1 MIELTSRK
9 FISIIISLQTK
20 ILTLLIYPKLFA
32 MSIIYQL
39 LTNYLYSHFVI
50 FNPIIIKLLLWF
62 AFKLVSLN
70 HWKQLAFTGHRTIRV
85 VICFQISIFEPL
97 KTALFKQLILCYK
110 LWFAFKLVSLNHWKQ
125 QYPFSIIIRQSCDL
139 LSN

>member
-1 MIELTSRK
+1 M
-9 FISIIISLQTK
+9 QTK

-125 QYPFSIIIRQSCDL
+125 PTRKKYVTKCVVICFQISIFEPLKTANI
-139 LSN
+139 

>member
-1 MIELTSRK
+1 MIC
-9 FISIIISLQTK
+9 FQISIFEPLETTFPVLPDMDDK
-20 ILTLLIYPKLFA
+20 
-32 MSIIYQL
+32 
-39 LTNYLYSHFVI
+39 
-50 FNPIIIKLLLWF
+50 LWF

-70 HWKQLAFTGHRTIRV
+70 HWKQRNHLATEEVFV

-97 KTALFKQLILCYK
+97 ETTYCWRGTTPWK

-125 QYPFSIIIRQSCDL
+125 QHGQPYGNHNVVICFQISIFEPLETTYRYLEPKQHGCDL